1 MQKSPFIKLKYNL
14 MQKGKFITIDGVEGA
29 GKSTQIDFICQYLTD
44 KGINVVLTREPGGT
58 EVGEK
63 IRTLLLSNS
72 TGKMH
77 ADTELMLMFA
87 ARNEH
92 IQNKIIPTLNQGDWI
107 LSDRF
112 TDASYAYQGGGRG
125 LDIARIA
132 QLEQWVLRSFAPDMT
147 LLLDIPVDIGMRRV
161 ESRGEKDRIEQESL
175 DFFNRVRNSYIARSE
190 QYPERIKLIDASQN
204 VENIS
209 NEIQKILKTL

>member
-1 MQKSPFIKLKYNL
+1 MER
-14 MQKGKFITIDGVEGA
+14 GKFITIDGVEGA
-29 GKSTQIDFICQYLTD
+29 GKSTQITFICDYLKA
-44 KGINVVLTREPGGT
+44 KGVNVILTREPGGT
-58 EVGEK
+58 DVGEK

-92 IQNKIIPTLNQGDWI
+92 IQNKIMPALKQGDWV

-125 LDIARIA
+125 LDVERIT
-132 QLEQWVLRSFAPDMT
+132 QLEQWVLQDFIPDMT
-147 LLLDIPVDIGMRRV
+147 LLLDVPVEIGMSRV
-161 ESRGEKDRIEQESL
+161 ESRGKKDRIELEAT
-175 DFFNRVRNSYIARSE
+175 DFFNRVRQAYIDRSE
-190 QYPERIKLIDASQN
+190 QFPERIKLIDSSQT
-204 VENIS
+204 VEHTKQQI
-209 NEIQKILKTL
+209 KVILDLL

>member
-1 MQKSPFIKLKYNL
+1 MTGMQR
-14 MQKGKFITIDGVEGA
+14 GKFITIDGVEGA
-29 GKSTQIDFICQYLTD
+29 GKSTQITFICDYLKA
-44 KGINVVLTREPGGT
+44 KGVNVILTREPGGT
-58 EVGEK
+58 DVGEK

-92 IQNKIIPTLNQGDWI
+92 IQNKIMPALKQGDWV

-125 LDIARIA
+125 LDVERIA
-132 QLEQWVLRSFAPDMT
+132 QLEQWVLQDFTPDMT
-147 LLLDIPVDIGMRRV
+147 LLLDVPVEIGMSRV
-161 ESRGEKDRIEQESL
+161 ESRGKKDRIELEAT
-175 DFFNRVRNSYIARSE
+175 DFFNRVRQAYIDRSE
-190 QYPERIKLIDASQN
+190 QFPDRIKLIDSSQT
-204 VENIS
+204 VEHTKQQI
-209 NEIQKILKTL
+209 KVILDSL

>member
-1 MQKSPFIKLKYNL
+1 MGLRAQ
-14 MQKGKFITIDGVEGA
+14 E
-29 GKSTQIDFICQYLTD
+29 KSTQITFICDYLKA
-44 KGINVVLTREPGGT
+44 KGVNVILTREPGGT
-58 EVGEK
+58 DIGEK

-92 IQNKIIPTLNQGDWI
+92 IQNKIMPALKQGDWV

-125 LDIARIA
+125 LDVSRIA
-132 QLEQWVLRSFAPDMT
+132 QLEQWVSQDFTPDMT
-147 LLLDIPVDIGMRRV
+147 LLLDVPVEIGMSRV
-161 ESRGEKDRIEQESL
+161 ESRGKKDRIELEAT
-175 DFFNRVRNSYIARSE
+175 DFFNRVRQAYIDRSE
-190 QYPERIKLIDASQN
+190 QFPERIKLIDSSQT
-204 VENIS
+204 VDHTKQQI
-209 NEIQKILKTL
+209 KVILDSL

>member
-1 MQKSPFIKLKYNL
+1 

-29 GKSTQIDFICQYLTD
+29 GKSTQIDFICQYLAD
-44 KGINVVLTREPGGT
+44 KGVNVVLTREPGGT
-58 EVGEK
+58 AIGEK

-72 TGKMH
+72 TGEMH

-92 IQNKIIPTLNQGDWI
+92 IQSKIIPALAQGNWI

-125 LDIARIA
+125 LDVARIA
-132 QLEQWVLRSFAPDMT
+132 QLEDWVLRAFTPDMT
-147 LLLDIPVDIGMRRV
+147 LLLDVSVDIGMKRV
-161 ESRGEKDRIEQESL
+161 ESRGKKDRIEQEDF
-175 DFFNRVRNSYIARSE
+175 DFFNRVREAYITRSK
-190 QYPERIKLIDASQN
+190 QHPERIKLINAMQTIAYTQQQIK
-204 VENIS
+204 V
-209 NEIQKILKTL
+209 ILDLL

>member
-1 MQKSPFIKLKYNL
+1 

>member
-1 MQKSPFIKLKYNL
+1 MER
-14 MQKGKFITIDGVEGA
+14 GKFITIDGVEGA
-29 GKSTQIDFICQYLTD
+29 GKSTQIEFICEYLKA
-44 KGINVVLTREPGGT
+44 KGVNVILTREPGGT
-58 EVGEK
+58 DIGEK

-92 IQNKIIPTLNQGDWI
+92 IQNKIMPALKHGDWV

-125 LDIARIA
+125 LDVSRIA
-132 QLEQWVLRSFAPDMT
+132 QLEQWVSQDFTPDMT
-147 LLLDIPVDIGMRRV
+147 LLLDVPVEIGMLRV
-161 ESRGEKDRIEQESL
+161 ESRGKKDRIELEGAN
-175 DFFNRVRNSYIARSE
+175 FFNRVRQGYIDRSE
-190 QYPERIKLIDASQN
+190 QFPERIKLIDSSQT
-204 VENIS
+204 VEHTK
-209 NEIQKILKTL
+209 QQVKVILDSL

>member
-1 MQKSPFIKLKYNL
+1 

-175 DFFNRVRNSYIARSE
+175 DFFNRVRNTYIARSE
-190 QYPERIKLIDASQN
+190 QYPER
-204 VENIS
+204 
-209 NEIQKILKTL
+209 

>member
-1 MQKSPFIKLKYNL
+1 

-29 GKSTQIDFICQYLTD
+29 GKSTQIDFICQYLAD
-44 KGINVVLTREPGGT
+44 KGINVALTREPGGT
-58 EVGEK
+58 EIGEK

-72 TGKMH
+72 TGEMH

-92 IQNKIIPTLNQGDWI
+92 IQNKIIPTLNQGNWV

-132 QLEQWVLRSFAPDMT
+132 QLEQWVMRNFAPDMT
-147 LLLDIPVDIGMRRV
+147 LLLDVPVEIGMQRV

-175 DFFNRVRNSYIARSE
+175 DFFNRVRNAYIARSE
-190 QYPERIKLIDASQN
+190 QYPERIKLIDSSQTTEHTQQQIN
-204 VENIS
+204 A
-209 NEIQKILKTL
+209 ILDKL

>member
-1 MQKSPFIKLKYNL
+1 MER
-14 MQKGKFITIDGVEGA
+14 GKFITIDGVEGA
-29 GKSTQIDFICQYLTD
+29 GKSTQITFICDYLKA
-44 KGINVVLTREPGGT
+44 KGVKVILTREPGGT
-58 EVGEK
+58 GVGEK

-92 IQNKIIPTLNQGDWI
+92 IQNKIMPALERGDWV

-125 LDIARIA
+125 LDVERIA
-132 QLEQWVLRSFAPDMT
+132 QLEQWVLQDFTSDMT
-147 LLLDIPVDIGMRRV
+147 LLLDVPVEIGMSRV
-161 ESRGEKDRIEQESL
+161 ESRGKKDRIELEAT
-175 DFFNRVRNSYIARSE
+175 DFFNRVRQAYIDRSE
-190 QYPERIKLIDASQN
+190 QFPERIKLIDSSQT
-204 VENIS
+204 VEHTKQQI
-209 NEIQKILKTL
+209 KVILDLL